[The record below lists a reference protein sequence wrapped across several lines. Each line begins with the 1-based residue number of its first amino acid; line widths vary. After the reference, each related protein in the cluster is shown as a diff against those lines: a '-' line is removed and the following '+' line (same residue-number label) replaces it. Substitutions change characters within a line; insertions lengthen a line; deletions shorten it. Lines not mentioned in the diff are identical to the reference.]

1 MKKAFY
7 FLNLIFLIFSA
18 CQGVNDLFNP
28 KHPPQLSEEGVVV
41 SQDQVMPQDTIL
53 AQITATNPLD
63 GPLEFTWYADG
74 GNFIPPTDQDSVF
87 WIAPVKGGLYHLW
100 VTVGNLDGTT
110 ESPKRQILVVSTS
123 KPVVNILHPSENA
136 YFTVGQTIGVD
147 VKAEHANGIALVN
160 LYVNG
165 RLQAKSDQAAN
176 QIYTFQ
182 LTLDDSMVGKTV
194 LKAEAIARN
203 QMASKGTDSITILVG
218 GIVAGGNEQR

>member
-1 MKKAFY
+1 MNKTFY
-7 FLNLIFLIFSA
+7 LFGLIFLITVA
-18 CQGVNDLFNP
+18 CQGVNDLLNP
-28 KHPPQLSEEGVVV
+28 KHPPQLSEDGVVV

-53 AQITATNPLD
+53 AKISATNPLD

-123 KPVVNILHPSENA
+123 KPVVNILRPSENA
-136 YFTVGQTIGVD
+136 YFTVGQTLTVE
-147 VKAEHANGIALVN
+147 VKAEHENGIALVN

-165 RLQAKSDQAAN
+165 RLQAQSDQSQN
-176 QIYTFQ
+176 QVYTFRIA
-182 LTLDDSMVGKTV
+182 LDDSMVGKTV

-203 QMASKGTDSITILVG
+203 QMASKGTDSIMILVG